1 MIKYLKNLALK
12 IRLLWP
18 FDSAAHLKVTQLTE
32 KFDIVERV
40 PVYTRTK
47 F

>member
-1 MIKYLKNLALK
+1 MIQYLKNLALK
-12 IRLLWP
+12 VWLLWS
-18 FDSAAHLKVTQLTE
+18 FDSAAHLKITQLTE
-32 KFDIVERV
+32 KFDVVERV